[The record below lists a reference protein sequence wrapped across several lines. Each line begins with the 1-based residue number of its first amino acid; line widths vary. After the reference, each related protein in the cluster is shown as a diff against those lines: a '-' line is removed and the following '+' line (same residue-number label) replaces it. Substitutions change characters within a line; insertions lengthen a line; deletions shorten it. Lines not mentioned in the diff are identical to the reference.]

1 MPVLYLSAVE
11 WIKKRNFDVA
21 VPAFYHPYLPEEM
34 KNPKAAPLTRP
45 HRFGMT
51 PMRRRELTPFR
62 QIVDESQIQSA
73 SYSVEIMLD
82 MFQKKI
88 EFTIINDDDIPEIFD
103 GLDRYLLSLKA
114 DVELGLEHAVA
125 YAKLVIRWRA
135 EVYKHYYRY
144 MQLNPTAKEALYPN
158 NNPTKNLLHLMSM
171 ASGVRKE
178 QLELDP
184 LKARARPPYDVEGS
198 LPKEK
203 VLDNQEDFEMGSS
216 LGLSSGTILSDDGK
230 DFNFDDFLKRG
241 N

>member
-21 VPAFYHPYLPEEM
+21 VPAFYHPHLPEDM
-34 KNPKAAPLTRP
+34 KNPKVAPLTRP

-51 PMRRRELTPFR
+51 PMKRRNPTPFR
-62 QIVDESQIQSA
+62 HVVDESQIQSA

-103 GLDRYLLSLKA
+103 GLDRYLLSLKS
-114 DVELGLEHAVA
+114 DVEMGLEHAVV
-125 YAKLVIRWRA
+125 YAKLVISWRA

-144 MQLNPTAKEALYPN
+144 MQLNPTAKAALYPN
-158 NNPTKNLLHLMSM
+158 NNPKDNLLNLMSM
-171 ASGVRKE
+171 AGGIRGEK
-178 QLELDP
+178 LELDP
-184 LKARARPPYDVEGS
+184 LRARAKPPYDLEKS
-198 LPKEK
+198 QPKENPGGYRED
-203 VLDNQEDFEMGSS
+203 LDMGSS
-216 LGLSSGTILSDDGK
+216 LGLSAGTILSDDGK